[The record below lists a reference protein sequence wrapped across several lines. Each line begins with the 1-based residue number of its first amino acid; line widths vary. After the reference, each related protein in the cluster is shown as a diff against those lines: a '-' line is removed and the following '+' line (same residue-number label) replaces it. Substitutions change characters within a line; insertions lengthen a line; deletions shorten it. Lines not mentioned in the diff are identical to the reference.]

1 LSESQ
6 QHADSV
12 IIIKDYVFS
21 CNDFAGFV
29 RGLIPQKEVSVY
41 GAPLINSTSRA
52 DIEFSHYLDQIY
64 IIGEAKTLSDSIE
77 DNLVQLE
84 NYINYLNL
92 KTNPWLIYAV
102 PYIQIATTKTIIQ
115 TALSRLNAERIQFR
129 VLPNYF

>member
-1 LSESQ
+1 MSESQ

-12 IIIKDYVFS
+12 NIIKDYVYSDDYFT
-21 CNDFAGFV
+21 DFI
-29 RGLIPQKEVSVY
+29 RGLIPQKEVSVH
-41 GAPLINSTSRA
+41 GAPLIKNTSRA

-92 KTNPWLIYAV
+92 KNNPWLIYAV
-102 PYIQIATTKTIIQ
+102 PYIQIATTKNIIQ
-115 TALSRLNAERIQFR
+115 VTLRKLDAERIQFR
-129 VLPNYF
+129 VLSNYF